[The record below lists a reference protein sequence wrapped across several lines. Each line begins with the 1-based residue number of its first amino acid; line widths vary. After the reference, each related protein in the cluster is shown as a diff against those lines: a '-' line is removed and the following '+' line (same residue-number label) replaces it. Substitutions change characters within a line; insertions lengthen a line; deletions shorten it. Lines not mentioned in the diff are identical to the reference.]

1 MRARRPLPTTP
12 HPDVCTHLWPFPSST
27 ELGGFDPDDTQPFP
41 WRTGCALRPWGR
53 PPRDPLCASA
63 AERKEVPSVTD
74 SHVTSGGERQRSA
87 GTQVRDITCLP
98 GCQDQ
103 GRHPRSQSGSQRS
116 RDPGEDADLPG
127 KPRPTLTCVHGVAVG
142 RAGSVSLPYP
152 PPPQGWAPMIHG
164 HQVIDVEGSGQE
176 NALKTGGRD
185 HWWVGA
191 QVSRWDGLMGAALR
205 SLHKQAL
212 APQGLNTRPQ
222 LSTRGL
228 APRGGFRALHG
239 HIPTP
244 SAPSEHEETG
254 IVPQNSVQLSRPP
267 R

>member
-116 RDPGEDADLPG
+116 RDPGEDADSAGEAPPDADLRAWCGHGEGGLRIPALPT
-127 KPRPTLTCVHGVAVG
+127 PTPGL
-142 RAGSVSLPYP
+142 GS
-152 PPPQGWAPMIHG
+152 H
-164 HQVIDVEGSGQE
+164 D
-176 NALKTGGRD
+176 
-185 HWWVGA
+185 
-191 QVSRWDGLMGAALR
+191 
-205 SLHKQAL
+205 
-212 APQGLNTRPQ
+212 TRPP
-222 LSTRGL
+222 SNRC
-228 APRGGFRALHG
+228 GGKR
-239 HIPTP
+239 
-244 SAPSEHEETG
+244 TG
-254 IVPQNSVQLSRPP
+254 KRPEKGWP
-267 R
+267 